1 MRAVGERIFGPPT
14 SRWPCPHPQKLRKSA
29 APTQILVSPS
39 AQIPSPFPP
48 SVSSHD
54 RGQTY
59 SAEWSDDEGSN
70 SFNASEANGGTNP
83 FDEDSAGKGVRVR
96 ALYDYDGQEQ
106 DELSFKAGEDPQG
119 AGLSR
124 GASARAAGLPVVFF
138 GVKRPELCRGCPGSS
153 KRGGRREGKARPRV
167 GLKGRWDRAHEV
179 SRGTFPPCKPAQD
192 QSQNPQQPHPGEKFG
207 EGETPTPATSS
218 HLSASRSRR

>member
-1 MRAVGERIFGPPT
+1 MQQALLCANIPGANRMPEAGGVSLVTATALLHPPPT
-14 SRWPCPHPQKLRKSA
+14 SRWPCPLPHKLRKSA
-29 APTQILVSPS
+29 APTQISVSPS
-39 AQIPSPFPP
+39 ARPPPIPSPFPP

-106 DELSFKAGEDPQG
+106 DELSFKAGEDPHG
-119 AGLSR
+119 CWAVPRGVCPSCRSPGCAFWCKMSRIVSGLSR
-124 GASARAAGLPVVFF
+124 FF
-138 GVKRPELCRGCPGSS
+138 KTWGWQR
-153 KRGGRREGKARPRV
+153 
-167 GLKGRWDRAHEV
+167 
-179 SRGTFPPCKPAQD
+179 
-192 QSQNPQQPHPGEKFG
+192 G
-207 EGETPTPATSS
+207 EGTTQGGAGGEVGQGT
-218 HLSASRSRR
+218 

>member
-1 MRAVGERIFGPPT
+1 MRAVRERIFGPPT

-153 KRGGRREGKARPRV
+153 KRGGGREGKARPRV

-218 HLSASRSRR
+218 HLSASHSRR

>member
-1 MRAVGERIFGPPT
+1 MGSAVSWGPACCILGSPPDRGACPSQIF
-14 SRWPCPHPQKLRKSA
+14 
-29 APTQILVSPS
+29 SPS
-39 AQIPSPFPP
+39 HP

-106 DELSFKAGEDPQG
+106 DELSFKAGDGMSHVRFPCWVENPLNRVRIAPALWQRESLRLEEPSKSNLQPVTLRG
-119 AGLSR
+119 EGTTLGGL
-124 GASARAAGLPVVFF
+124 
-138 GVKRPELCRGCPGSS
+138 
-153 KRGGRREGKARPRV
+153 GGMGHRRNHRTLFAFV
-167 GLKGRWDRAHEV
+167 
-179 SRGTFPPCKPAQD
+179 PCKP
-192 QSQNPQQPHPGEKFG
+192 H
-207 EGETPTPATSS
+207 
-218 HLSASRSRR
+218 SA